1 MDKTTKG
8 FIKFTENGIVT
19 KPFEGQSGFIE
30 VLEKTDSPSDLLF
43 ITHNGGRYKLKD
55 KKEVL

>member
-8 FIKFTENGIVT
+8 FIKFIEDGLIT

-30 VLEKTDSPSDLLF
+30 VWEKTESLSDLLF
-43 ITHNGGRYKLKD
+43 INYNGNRYKLKEQ
-55 KKEVL
+55 KEV

>member
-8 FIKFTENGIVT
+8 FIKFTEDGLIT

-30 VLEKTDSPSDLLF
+30 VWEKTDTLSDLLF
-43 ITHNGGRYKLKD
+43 ITHNGTRYKLKEH
-55 KKEVL
+55 KEV